1 MNCHEAQEL
10 FASVWD
16 LPKSHPQRIAF
27 HAHLAGC
34 EECSAQFEVWEEAQM
49 LLHSIPVPVTEQQAE
64 RVNLNVM
71 DRIYAE
77 SPWLF
82 PEEAKVNRFSAAI
95 RKHMSLWIAA
105 FLAIFLCSFLY
116 MAMFKPEV
124 SEAEKS
130 NVVTT
135 GILETAVAGGTSSS
149 SGLYQYNIPQA
160 DKGSIIEPFVVSMAP
175 AYPEYWMG
183 LSLLAI
189 GMALF
194 SLGRMHR
201 STNKRKQ
208 GVRV

>member
-1 MNCHEAQEL
+1 MNCNDAQEL
-10 FASVWD
+10 FALVWD
-16 LPKSHPQRIAF
+16 LPESHPQRIAF

-64 RVNLNVM
+64 RVNRNVM

-77 SPWLF
+77 SPWLL

-116 MAMFKPEV
+116 MAMFKPDV

-135 GILETAVAGGTSSS
+135 GILETAVAGSTSSS
-149 SGLYQYNIPQA
+149 SEMYQYNIPQA

-175 AYPEYWMG
+175 TYPEYWMG

-189 GMALF
+189 GMALY

-208 GVRV
+208 GVRA

>member
-1 MNCHEAQEL
+1 MNCNEAQEL
-10 FASVWD
+10 FALVWD
-16 LPKSHPQRIAF
+16 LPDSHPQRIAF
-27 HAHLAGC
+27 KAHLAGC
-34 EECSAQFEVWEEAQM
+34 EECSEQFDVWEEAQI

-64 RVNLNVM
+64 RVNRNVM
-71 DRIYAE
+71 DRIYME
-77 SPWLF
+77 SPWLL
-82 PEEAKVNRFSAAI
+82 PEEAKVNRFSAVI

-130 NVVTT
+130 NAMTT
-135 GILETAVAGGTSSS
+135 GILETGVAGSTSSS
-149 SGLYQYNIPQA
+149 SGLYKYNIPQA
-160 DKGSIIEPFVVSMAP
+160 DQGSIIEPFVVSMSP
-175 AYPEYWMG
+175 AYPQYWMA

-208 GVRV
+208 GVRA